1 LFLSKYGGFLGL
13 VGKKSYFFHTY
24 LYMTKTKRDKNLKI
38 DSKTHSLLKN
48 YCEKKGLKM
57 FAFVE
62 RLIKETCSNVVSSK
76 KDDLY
81 GD

>member
-1 LFLSKYGGFLGL
+1 
-13 VGKKSYFFHTY
+13 
-24 LYMTKTKRDKNLKI
+24 MTKTKRDKNLKI

-62 RLIKETCSNVVSSK
+62 RLIKETCSNVGLTK

>member
-1 LFLSKYGGFLGL
+1 MSK
-13 VGKKSYFFHTY
+13 S
-24 LYMTKTKRDKNLKI
+24 KRDKNLKI
-38 DSKTHSLLKN
+38 DSVTHSILKK
-48 YCEKKGLKM
+48 YCEKNDLKM

-62 RLIKETCSNVVSSK
+62 RLIKEKCNNKPYRK